1 MECELRFPSTGNFE
15 MIWLRGLALP
25 VLLAF
30 YTAALCVVLGRV
42 TGLFAAETGMG
53 LVASLAL
60 EGHLA
65 AAIFLTA
72 QALVGNC
79 VLQRLGWTHRDTP
92 QLERILFAVVAGFV
106 LSDAVLM
113 LFAVFD
119 VLNPLVVSIT
129 LLLATAASAWG
140 TPAPLFRL
148 RRDKREDLP
157 MDAVPTMA
165 VWGSGLIVLLG
176 AGYWLWPLLVQ
187 TALPNSDWDSALYH
201 LPLAERYLA
210 GMVWNSDPLFS
221 ANSFPGGVSLHY
233 AALMVI
239 GFESAVIPYNFLFVL
254 LNLAAAYALGSRLGD
269 KRTGAWAVL
278 IASGIHVLWQQ
289 GVDPRIDGFL
299 SFFIAMAMLGFV
311 GWLRASAKPN
321 ALYLT
326 AVALGAAIGAKYT
339 GLFIAFSFAAAI
351 GLWTLWQR
359 RSRSDGPSLRALAM
373 CVALVLVPNGI
384 WYASN
389 VALHGDPMFPMLRGD
404 YYEDA
409 SRPGERIAMTG
420 ALDEYV
426 AALPAYAPE
435 RQRALALE
443 GMFKAEAPS
452 NLFNLVDVHKRPRA
466 YATKPNHFASPLLLL
481 FALLP
486 FCLAK
491 ERDKRL
497 GAVFL
502 WSLATVCFVG
512 LGSQTNLL
520 RYVLPMLVLFAVAS
534 GVVIDRIRHP
544 AWQVFWLFCG
554 ISVLASHHP
563 AETLQLK
570 RLQPELYASSGA
582 NPLAW
587 LERVGYNYTPAMPIV
602 VARINREIETGAI
615 APSSLILMAGEG
627 KGRLLQCDFL
637 PDLSWFLQRWTV
649 ELARADHAQDRVARS
664 LREQGVTHILYNP
677 AYFRWVLTNTKI
689 PVPPLAVAME
699 QIETFMRDRGKP
711 VFDLAGMRLVEISY
725 AASEQ

>member
-1 MECELRFPSTGNFE
+1 MECELRFPSKGNFE
-15 MIWLRGLALP
+15 SIWLRGLALP

-30 YTAALCVVLGRV
+30 YTAALGVVIGSR

-53 LVASLAL
+53 LVVSLGL
-60 EGHLA
+60 EAHLA
-65 AAIFLTA
+65 AATFLIA
-72 QALVGNC
+72 QAIVGNC
-79 VLQRLGWTHRDTP
+79 VLQQLGWTQPDTP
-92 QLERILFAVVAGFV
+92 QLERILFAIVAGFV

-113 LFAVFD
+113 LLAVFD
-119 VLNPLVVSIT
+119 VLSPFVIAIT
-129 LLLATAASAWG
+129 LLLATAASARG
-140 TPAPLFRL
+140 APAPLFRL
-148 RRDKREDLP
+148 RRNRREDFR
-157 MDAVPTMA
+157 MDATTTVM
-165 VWGSGLIVLLG
+165 VWGSGLIVLLS

-210 GMVWNSDPLFS
+210 GMVWNNDPLFS

-233 AALMVI
+233 AALMGT

-278 IASGIHVLWQQ
+278 VASGIHVLWQQ

-299 SFFIAMAMLGFV
+299 SFFIAMATLGFV
-311 GWLRASAKPN
+311 GWLRMSANPN

-326 AVALGAAIGAKYT
+326 ALALGAAIGVKYT
-339 GLFIAFSFAAAI
+339 GLFIAFSFVAATA
-351 GLWTLWQR
+351 LWTLWQR
-359 RSRSDGPSLRALAM
+359 RSGSDGPSLRALAT

-389 VALHGDPMFPMLRGD
+389 VALHGDPLFPMLRGD
-404 YYEDA
+404 YYEDT
-409 SRPGERIAMTG
+409 SRPDERIAMTG

-426 AALPAYAPE
+426 AGLPAYAPE
-435 RQRALALE
+435 RQRARALE

-452 NLFNLVDVHKRPRA
+452 NLFNLVDVHRRPRA

-481 FALLP
+481 VALFPFFLP
-486 FCLAK
+486 K
-491 ERDKRL
+491 ERNKRL

-502 WSLATVCFVG
+502 WCLATACFVG

-520 RYVLPMLVLFAVAS
+520 RYVLPMLVLFAVAC
-534 GVVIDRIRHP
+534 GIVIDRIRHP
-544 AWQVFWLFCG
+544 AWQIFWLACG
-554 ISVLASHHP
+554 IAVLVSHHA

-582 NPLAW
+582 DPLSW
-587 LERVGYNYTPAMPIV
+587 LERVGYNHTPAMPIV
-602 VARINREIETGAI
+602 VARINREIEAGAI

-664 LREQGVTHILYNP
+664 LRQQGVTHILYNP

-725 AASEQ
+725 VASGQ